1 MLKVFDLSLILRIE
15 QIIVEKIG
23 EITRIW
29 ERKL

>member
-1 MLKVFDLSLILRIE
+1 MLKVFDLSLILRVE